1 MKTKDI
7 VLTGVMASVICVI
20 SLLQLPLS
28 TGVPVTL
35 QVFAVALSGY
45 ILGRVRGSVAVLIY
59 IAVGLVGVPVFSGY
73 MGGFSAFFGPTGG
86 FIAGF
91 FPIALLSGLGRDKKA
106 VFAILLGFLGLMLC
120 HVLGAFHYRM
130 ITDCSLGTAFLAVS
144 LPYII
149 KDMALIAGA
158 YFLSL
163 PIKKRI
169 LKNKGTV

>member
-1 MKTKDI
+1 MTDSWKK
-7 VLTGVMASVICVI
+7 
-20 SLLQLPLS
+20 
-28 TGVPVTL
+28 
-35 QVFAVALSGY
+35 QVFAVALAGY
-45 ILGRVRGSVAVLIY
+45 LLGWARGSVAVLIY

-91 FPIALLSGLGRDKKA
+91 FPLALFSGLGKDKKTFFA
-106 VFAILLGFLGLMLC
+106 VLLGISGLVLC
-120 HVLGAFHYRM
+120 HIMGAGHYKI
-130 ITDCSLGTAFLAVS
+130 ITNCSLAAAFLTVS

-149 KDMALIAGA
+149 KDIALIIGA

-169 LKNKGTV
+169 MK

>member
-1 MKTKDI
+1 M
-7 VLTGVMASVICVI
+7 TGVMAAVICVI

-28 TGVPVTL
+28 TGVPITL
-35 QVFAVALSGY
+35 QVFAVALAGY
-45 ILGRVRGSVAVLIY
+45 LLGWARGSVAVLIY

-91 FPIALLSGLGRDKKA
+91 FPLALLAGFGRDKKPF
-106 VFAILLGFLGLMLC
+106 FAILLGILGLVLC
-120 HVLGAFHYRM
+120 HIMGAGHYKI
-130 ITDCSLGTAFLAVS
+130 ITNCSIGTAFITVS

-149 KDMALIAGA
+149 KDIALIVGA
-158 YFLSL
+158 YFLSI

-169 LKNKGTV
+169 MKK